1 MLVDSPGIG
10 ENSAMDSVITHF
22 VSEHHIMGF
31 IYVIKSDNAGGVDE
45 DRVSVLNLRLLI
57 MCCYNIITC
66 IRRFF
71 VILKINGVYTFVAHF
86 SSQLGN
92 LLKVIIDKQKKKL
105 DDTTTLFDPKCAIF
119 VCNLWDNVKS
129 DEQTAVYDYA
139 VRKLENYWP
148 GLVKTSV
155 IRFSAKRAK
164 AELSLDRDYITKDYK
179 LFLDNLKELLTKAT
193 DMRVKSTYK

>member
-1 MLVDSPGIG
+1 MYI
-10 ENSAMDSVITHF
+10 
-22 VSEHHIMGF
+22 
-31 IYVIKSDNAGGVDE
+31 
-45 DRVSVLNLRLLI
+45 
-57 MCCYNIITC
+57 
-66 IRRFF
+66 
-71 VILKINGVYTFVAHF
+71 FVAHF

-105 DDTTTLFDPKCAIF
+105 DDATTLFDPKCAIF

-155 IRFSAKRAK
+155 IRFSAKQAK